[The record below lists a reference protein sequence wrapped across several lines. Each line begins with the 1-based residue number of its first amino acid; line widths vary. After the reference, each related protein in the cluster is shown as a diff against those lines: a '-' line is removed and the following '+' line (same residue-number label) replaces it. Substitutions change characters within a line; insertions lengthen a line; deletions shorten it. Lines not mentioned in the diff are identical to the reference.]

1 MALADP
7 EKVDI
12 RRFCG
17 FPVFGG
23 QPVQAFGMRFFQNYG
38 TLEFRMNNMSPSE
51 ESVIRNVYL
60 ANLGNLET
68 AIFGASDNLDTDVA
82 AIWTHNKREVADRQ
96 ALYDLVRRQLCQF
109 LGIPPGP
116 FLEASGGITLLV

>member
-1 MALADP
+1 MLADP

-23 QPVQAFGMRFFQNYG
+23 QPVQAFGMRFFQHYG
-38 TLEFRMNNMSPSE
+38 TLEFRMNNMAPAE
-51 ESVIRNVYL
+51 EAVIRNVYL
-60 ANLGNLET
+60 PNLATLET
-68 AIFGASDNLDTDVA
+68 AIFGAGDNLDTDVA
-82 AIWTHNKREVADRQ
+82 AIWTHNKREVADRT
-96 ALYDLVRRQLCQF
+96 ALFNQTRRQLCDF

-116 FLEASGGITLLV
+116 NMSSGGGITLVV